1 MINYSNILLL
11 SLIGLICGFL
21 VSIVGGGGF
30 SFLVPLIL
38 FLGILDNPQ
47 LATGT
52 TLLAIS
58 VPITLIAALKYYKL
72 KLVHV
77 EYSVVMAIFLLIGVL
92 IGNKYIHKV
101 EIKQLRK
108 IAGTLLITSGI
119 FTLLKNRWD

>member
-38 FLGILDNPQ
+38 FLGILDDPQ

-72 KLVHV
+72 NLVHMR
-77 EYSVVMAIFLLIGVL
+77 YSVVIAIFLLIGVL

-101 EIKQLRK
+101 KIKQLRI